1 MIVAC
6 VAALALLA
14 GATWWLVVRRARATA
29 APQAP
34 TKAGGRFGGVEI
46 RTRNGACD
54 AARELVGKRFLAK
67 NAPPLPL
74 PSCAAAR
81 CACSFTK
88 LADRRTDGR
97 RWQPAGMAASLF
109 QATNRRKQCDRRL
122 PALPRRR

>member
-14 GATWWLVVRRARATA
+14 GAAYWAVNRRAPA
-29 APQAP
+29 ASSPQTLA
-34 TKAGGRFGGVEI
+34 KAGGRFGGVEI

-54 AARELVGKRFLAK
+54 AAHVLEGKRFLAK

-74 PSCAAAR
+74 PSCAAER

-97 RWQPAGMAASLF
+97 RWQQGGLTASMF
-109 QATNRRKQCDRRL
+109 QAANRRKQRDRRL
-122 PALPRRR
+122 PAQARRR

>member
-14 GATWWLVVRRARATA
+14 GATWWLVLRRARATA
-29 APQAP
+29 PPQSP

-46 RTRNGACD
+46 RTRKGACD
-54 AARELVGKRFLAK
+54 AARELEGKRILAK

-74 PSCAAAR
+74 PSCVAAR

-97 RWQPAGMAASLF
+97 RWQQEGMTASLF
-109 QATNRRKQCDRRL
+109 QAANRRKQRDRRL
-122 PALPRRR
+122 PALSRRR